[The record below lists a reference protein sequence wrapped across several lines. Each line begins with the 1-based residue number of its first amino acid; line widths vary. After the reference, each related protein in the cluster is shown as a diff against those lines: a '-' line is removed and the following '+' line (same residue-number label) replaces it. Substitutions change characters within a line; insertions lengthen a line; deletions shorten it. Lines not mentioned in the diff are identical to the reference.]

1 MTAQTTSIDNEAVER
16 HLIAWVERTLGVQ
29 VKSVERQNRWR
40 PAWFLEIA
48 GSPAVEQLYVRGER
62 TTKSVMFPL
71 EYEFRVLQI
80 LEANGILVPHVYGMC
95 PDPMAIVMS
104 KAPGRA
110 DLSTAAND
118 DVRCSV
124 MDHYI
129 DQLAAIHA
137 IDASAFEAVGL
148 ERPVGPTA
156 IALEFFEQYVELY
169 RESKRRPEPLLEFF
183 INWVRRSVPKNRN
196 RVSLVCADP
205 AQFLFQNDRVTA
217 LLDFELAYLGDPM
230 HDLAGLLLR
239 DLNEPLGDLGR
250 ALRRYSELT
259 GEQIDEEAFDFHTIR
274 WAACTPLSMADN
286 VSRPLPMGDILQYME
301 WFVHVGRISLEVMA
315 RRLRIPLS
323 PRPTPVAR
331 PAWLGIASEAL
342 VGAVRGLAASDAFAA
357 YQRDSAAK
365 LAMYL
370 HHAGE
375 IGPELERQDIQ
386 DVNELVGGKFET
398 WQQADAALEQFILRA
413 GPECDRDLIPLLYR
427 RTQRQQALLEPVLSR
442 PCVALS
448 TKSLPEL
455 LNGG

>member
-156 IALEFFEQYVELY
+156 IALEFFEQYVELT
-169 RESKRRPEPLLEFF
+169 
-183 INWVRRSVPKNRN
+183 VNRN
-196 RVSLVCADP
+196 D
-205 AQFLFQNDRVTA
+205 
-217 LLDFELAYLGDPM
+217 
-230 HDLAGLLLR
+230 
-239 DLNEPLGDLGR
+239 
-250 ALRRYSELT
+250 
-259 GEQIDEEAFDFHTIR
+259 
-274 WAACTPLSMADN
+274 
-286 VSRPLPMGDILQYME
+286 
-301 WFVHVGRISLEVMA
+301 A
-315 RRLRIPLS
+315 RNRS
-323 PRPTPVAR
+323 
-331 PAWLGIASEAL
+331 WNFS
-342 VGAVRGLAASDAFAA
+342 
-357 YQRDSAAK
+357 
-365 LAMYL
+365 
-370 HHAGE
+370 
-375 IGPELERQDIQ
+375 
-386 DVNELVGGKFET
+386 
-398 WQQADAALEQFILRA
+398 
-413 GPECDRDLIPLLYR
+413 
-427 RTQRQQALLEPVLSR
+427 
-442 PCVALS
+442 
-448 TKSLPEL
+448 
-455 LNGG
+455 

>member
-16 HLIAWVERTLGVQ
+16 RLIAWVERTLGVQ

-48 GSPAVEQLYVRGER
+48 RSPAVEQLYVRGER

-71 EYEFRVLQI
+71 EYEFRVLQV

-118 DVRCSV
+118 DVRRSV

-129 DQLAAIHA
+129 DQRAAIHA

-148 ERPVGPTA
+148 QRPVGPTA

-323 PRPTPVAR
+323 PMPTPVAR

-442 PCVALS
+442 PSVALS

>member
-1 MTAQTTSIDNEAVER
+1 MQ
-16 HLIAWVERTLGVQ
+16 
-29 VKSVERQNRWR
+29 RQNRWR
-40 PAWFLEIA
+40 PAWFLETA

-71 EYEFRVLQI
+71 EYEFRVLQV

-118 DVRCSV
+118 DVRRSV
-124 MDHYI
+124 MDRYI

-183 INWVRRSVPKNRN
+183 INWVRRSVPKNRS

-205 AQFLFQNDRVTA
+205 AQFLFRNDRVTA

-250 ALRRYSELT
+250 ALRRYCELT

-323 PRPTPVAR
+323 PMPTPVAR

-370 HHAGE
+370 HHVGE

-413 GPECDRDLIPLLYR
+413 GPGCDRDLIPLLYR

-442 PCVALS
+442 PSVALS